1 MSGAA
6 FKRLG
11 ILACVSLLAAGL
23 WRAAAP
29 DPLRTRLEAVHQQTR
44 RTVTYRPGVQWS
56 FGRAG
61 DCTTFALH
69 NYLGARML
77 GLRPEIW
84 SVLDEKGEGH
94 AVLVVGPEVLDNR
107 FAHVQTRRGL
117 VALGYRFRAKV
128 DFAGPPPDPASLASR

>member
-11 ILACVSLLAAGL
+11 ILACVSFLAAGF
-23 WRAAAP
+23 WPAATL

-44 RTVTYRPGVQWS
+44 RAVTYRPGVQWS
-56 FGRAG
+56 FGRVG

-69 NYLGARML
+69 NYLGARAL
-77 GLRPEIW
+77 GLNPAIW

-94 AVLVVGPEVLDNR
+94 AVVTVGPDVLDNR
-107 FAHVQTRRGL
+107 FAHVQTRAGL
-117 VALGYRFRAKV
+117 EQLGYRFRTTV
-128 DFAGPPPDPASLASR
+128 DFAGPPPDPRLASQ